1 MPKSPPIVYLLHG
14 EDEFGIGHFLSNL
27 EGKLG
32 DSDAAEMNISR
43 LTGNKLSIQE
53 LEATAGAMPFLSARR
68 LIIVDN
74 ISRKLSAAS
83 QQKRLIALL
92 ARLLPT
98 TALVLVENKT
108 LTQNHWLLK
117 WARSAGERVLLRN
130 FPAPSGGELA
140 ARLKKYAVDQGGEL
154 TPQAA
159 AYLSELAVDNLL
171 AAVQEVDKLLTYVNY
186 QRPVDVDDVE
196 NLAAISSAQ
205 GDFFLMIDAI
215 ARADGRK
222 ALNMLHSLLEE
233 QEPLPLFFRLV
244 SDFRLLLLTREE
256 IDSGGSEST
265 VAEKLHIHPY
275 RAKKLT
281 AHARNLSLPSLENIY
296 QLLFEYDHQI
306 KTGQIQPDLALELFV
321 ASLIS
326 QPA

>member
-14 EDEFGIGHFLSNL
+14 EDEFGISQFIKKL

-32 DSDAAEMNISR
+32 DSATAEMNISH
-43 LTGNKLSIQE
+43 LTGNNLSLQE
-53 LEATAGAMPFLSARR
+53 LEATAGAMPFLTARR

-74 ISRKLSAAS
+74 ISRKLSS
-83 QQKRLIALL
+83 ETQQQRLINLL
-92 ARLLPT
+92 ERLLPT
-98 TALVLVENKT
+98 TALVLVESKT
-108 LTQNHWLLK
+108 LPQKHWLLG
-117 WARSAGERVLLRN
+117 WARSAGDRALVRN
-130 FPAPSGGELA
+130 FHAPSGGELA
-140 ARLKKYAVDQGGEL
+140 ARLKKHATDQGGEI

-159 AYLSELAVDNLL
+159 AYLSELAGDDLF

-186 QRPVDVDDVE
+186 QRAVDVDDVE
-196 NLAAISSAQ
+196 NLAAFATAQ
-205 GDFFLMIDAI
+205 GDFFVMIDAI

-222 ALNMLHSLLEE
+222 ALNMLHRLLEE

-256 IDSGGSEST
+256 IDNGGSEST
-265 VAEKLHIHPY
+265 VAEKLGLHPY
-275 RAKKLT
+275 RAKKLS
-281 AHARNLSLPSLENIY
+281 AHARNLSMPTLEGIY
-296 QLLFEYDHQI
+296 QILFEYDQQI

-321 ASLIS
+321 ANLTS